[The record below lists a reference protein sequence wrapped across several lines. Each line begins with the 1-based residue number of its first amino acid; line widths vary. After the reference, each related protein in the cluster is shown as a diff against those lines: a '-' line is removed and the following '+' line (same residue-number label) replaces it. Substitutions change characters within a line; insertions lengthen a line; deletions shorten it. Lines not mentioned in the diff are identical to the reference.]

1 MLTLNINGQTH
12 EVDVPNDM
20 PLLWVLRDVIGLTG
34 TKYGCGSALC
44 GACSV
49 LIDNQPTR
57 ACVTPASETVGK
69 SITTIEGLHGSVAE
83 TVQQAWVAEQVP
95 QCGYCQSGQIVNT
108 VALLSQNNSPSD
120 QDIDNA
126 LSGNLCRCGTYQRV
140 RAAVHSAAAQLKGK
154 KS

>member
-49 LIDNQPTR
+49 LIDNQPAR
-57 ACVTPASETVGK
+57 ACVLPASETVGK
-69 SITTIEGLHGSVAE
+69 SIITVEGLHGAVADV
-83 TVQQAWVAEQVP
+83 VQHAWVAEQVP

-154 KS
+154 

>member
-12 EVDVPNDM
+12 EVDVPDEM

-49 LIDNQPTR
+49 LIDNQPAR
-57 ACVTPASETVGK
+57 ACVMPASETVGK
-69 SITTIEGLHGSVAE
+69 SITTVEGLHGAVAE
-83 TVQQAWVAEQVP
+83 TVQHAWVAEQVP

-126 LSGNLCRCGTYQRV
+126 LAGNLCRCGTYQRV